1 MSSLITATGHGL
13 TTNDPFRFANL
24 VPDNAGP
31 DESTTY
37 YVLATDLDANHFRF
51 SDTPGGTAF
60 TLTNPITDGSI
71 VDPDSYVAIDDG
83 IMSPPDPPDAP
94 ASCVL
99 SSTAVLAPDG
109 TVASRLTITITQ
121 PTNAT
126 LRHTVVTVTGGSN
139 TEKVVIPVGQTT
151 GTIAFVVPG
160 VTYTGTA
167 IAYDT
172 FGLASSAT
180 VSSGHVAAG
189 DTTAPSNIAWL
200 SIPGTQEMSIAMSW
214 EPSTATDFDHY
225 EFQVDDDVAFGS
237 PLTYIMGSSNI
248 FINATPGTWHT
259 RVRAVDHTGNASA
272 WTSDT
277 PVNVSYTERVENST
291 ATVVIDSSG
300 ITIEDGALTLK
311 DEFGETVLVASGFS
325 GTWSDY
331 VALGLY
337 NAAFRAGSTGAL
349 VEGRLASLPYWLVDY
364 SNVSGSATFSRT
376 ADTAWPGGAYIR
388 YKPGGTSDILELL
401 SDKVGVTGGKEYV
414 VSYIYAA
421 AIAGAS
427 NLRVTTRV
435 DWYRAS
441 GSFISSS
448 SSFVRETGTDLDAG
462 GVTVPFGPI
471 FSPDRGR
478 SEFLQAP
485 ANASHAIVSWQ
496 VQEIGTHNAAT
507 DFRLAFVSLQEDPYG
522 EEFATGREVAF
533 QNLGVLTD
541 LSVGNN
547 LQVDSDA
554 DIQGD
559 LHVAGDIDLAT
570 GILNGKQ
577 MSILGP
583 YTVSNVAGTAGPTG
597 MDVGVLGPGAGGGT
611 PNIRMPWN
619 AEVVGMS
626 VRGSAGRTAGT
637 VTFDVNRNGTQDTAV
652 QCVID
657 GTNTTTISDKTAPGT
672 GVSITAGQTVGILYT
687 SASFTPAAS
696 VDYTAF
702 LFVLIDY
709 NGT

>member
-1 MSSLITATGHGL
+1 M
-13 TTNDPFRFANL
+13 
-24 VPDNAGP
+24 
-31 DESTTY
+31 
-37 YVLATDLDANHFRF
+37 
-51 SDTPGGTAF
+51 
-60 TLTNPITDGSI
+60 
-71 VDPDSYVAIDDG
+71 
-83 IMSPPDPPDAP
+83 
-94 ASCVL
+94 
-99 SSTAVLAPDG
+99 
-109 TVASRLTITITQ
+109 
-121 PTNAT
+121 
-126 LRHTVVTVTGGSN
+126 
-139 TEKVVIPVGQTT
+139 
-151 GTIAFVVPG
+151 
-160 VTYTGTA
+160 
-167 IAYDT
+167 
-172 FGLASSAT
+172 
-180 VSSGHVAAG
+180 
-189 DTTAPSNIAWL
+189 
-200 SIPGTQEMSIAMSW
+200 
-214 EPSTATDFDHY
+214 
-225 EFQVDDDVAFGS
+225 
-237 PLTYIMGSSNI
+237 
-248 FINATPGTWHT
+248 
-259 RVRAVDHTGNASA
+259 
-272 WTSDT
+272 
-277 PVNVSYTERVENST
+277 
-291 ATVVIDSSG
+291 
-300 ITIEDGALTLK
+300 
-311 DEFGETVLVASGFS
+311 
-325 GTWSDY
+325 
-331 VALGLY
+331 
-337 NAAFRAGSTGAL
+337 
-349 VEGRLASLPYWLVDY
+349 
-364 SNVSGSATFSRT
+364 
-376 ADTAWPGGAYIR
+376 
-388 YKPGGTSDILELL
+388 
-401 SDKVGVTGGKEYV
+401 
-414 VSYIYAA
+414 
-421 AIAGAS
+421 
-427 NLRVTTRV
+427 

-547 LQVDSDA
+547 LQVDFDA